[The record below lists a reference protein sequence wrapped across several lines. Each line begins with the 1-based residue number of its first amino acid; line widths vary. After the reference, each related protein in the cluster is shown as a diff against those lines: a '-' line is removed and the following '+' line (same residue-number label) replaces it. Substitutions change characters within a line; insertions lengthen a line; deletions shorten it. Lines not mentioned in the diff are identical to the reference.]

1 MRTIHFAVASI
12 LVTTFSSP
20 AQNSKV
26 GANMSDTL
34 SPSEKQTVKVT
45 SSKQTQGATFGEKVN
60 QGIHAAGSAVS
71 QGASL
76 VGGALPGG
84 AIISA
89 IQIPNSMPNRI
100 SMNVTVPKQTQGA
113 TFGERAA
120 STASESIYI
129 SLTDEG
135 CVVFMPDN
143 TTIQINTRTQTASEL
158 NEKEAILLKS
168 KLTARD
174 ALWMKGT
181 NSAAANLPGGSIV
194 SAAVS
199 SVSALAGAG
208 GGAASASYAATG
220 RTAASGQERIIELP
234 DNDCDDVL
242 RLSDGNY
249 EISFKVVE
257 KATSG
262 LKDTLKTQV
271 RIGFT
276 LQGNTLKTKHDTAK
290 NAIGNIR

>member
-1 MRTIHFAVASI
+1 MRTFHFAIASL
-12 LVTTFSSP
+12 LVTTISAQ
-20 AQNSKV
+20 AQNSKILTSK
-26 GANMSDTL
+26 SDTL
-34 SPSEKQTVKVT
+34 YSNDKQVTKVT
-45 SSKQTQGATFGEKVN
+45 TPKQTQGATFGEKVN
-60 QGIHAAGSAVS
+60 QGIHAAGSAIN

-84 AIISA
+84 AIVSA
-89 IQIPNSMPNRI
+89 RQIPNSMPNRI
-100 SMNVTVPKQTQGA
+100 SMNVTVARQTQGA
-113 TFGERAA
+113 TFGERTN
-120 STASESIYI
+120 STAAGSIHI
-129 SLTDEG
+129 SLTDDG

-143 TTIQINTRTQTASEL
+143 TTIQVNTRTQTAL
-158 NEKEAILLKS
+158 QLDEKEAILLKS

-174 ALWMKGT
+174 ALWVKGT
-181 NSAAANLPGGSIV
+181 NSTAANLPGGSII

-199 SVSALAGAG
+199 SVSALAGSG
-208 GGAASASYAATG
+208 GGATSASYAATG
-220 RTAASGQERIIELP
+220 RTAAGRHLIAELP

-242 RLSDGNY
+242 RLPDGDY

-290 NAIGNIR
+290 NAINNVR